1 MNVQFYTIGP
11 SPHLVEVLDALH
23 RRPSVELE
31 VVYECE
37 HLPGRDWEPA
47 FGEAPCVCLDSRDL
61 FGRGQLW
68 DSEILRVAETGAPD
82 VAVVSTSY
90 ASLNTY
96 AIIWRLCRDDIPFVF
111 WAERLSPLSPWWVD
125 RARHL
130 PVQWILSRASGFVGS
145 TQATVNFYD
154 EAFQFEGPMCS
165 VPYHRDLTAFLDLP
179 VLEAPPREGLRFL
192 IVSSLT
198 EGKAVDVVLRALQ
211 NVSPSVDL
219 QILGD
224 GPQRERLERE
234 AEHCGLH
241 EVEFLGTVP
250 YEQVPAV
257 VGQAHVVLF
266 PSRHDGF
273 GMVTMEA
280 LAAGVP
286 VVASDQVMS
295 ALEYIESGYN
305 GWITSVDDVD
315 AWRNAIQYIVDRRD
329 QLPEWSA
336 AARDTVVTMYDVDED
351 VEALVSF
358 LHAVAE
364 D

>member
-11 SPHLVEVLDALH
+11 SPHLVEVFNTLH
-23 RRPSVELE
+23 RRPSVELN

-47 FGEAPCVCLDSRDL
+47 FGEAPHVCLESRDV

-68 DSEILRVAETGAPD
+68 DSEILRVVGTGTPD

-96 AIIWRLCRDDIPFVF
+96 AIIWRLCRDAVPFVF
-111 WAERLSPLSPWWVD
+111 WAERFSPLSPWLVD
-125 RARHL
+125 WARRL
-130 PVQWILSRASGFVGS
+130 PVQWILNRASGFVGS
-145 TQATVNFYD
+145 TQATVEFYD
-154 EAFQFEGPMCS
+154 ETFQFEGPMCS
-165 VPYHRDLTAFLDLP
+165 VPYHRDLTAFFDLP
-179 VLEAPPREGLRFL
+179 VLRTPPERLRFL

-198 EGKAVDVVLRALQ
+198 EGKAVDVVLHALR
-211 NVSPSVDL
+211 NVSPPVDL
-219 QILGD
+219 QILGE
-224 GPQRERLERE
+224 GPERERLERE
-234 AEHCGLH
+234 AEHCGPH
-241 EVEFLGTVP
+241 AVEFLGTVP
-250 YEQVPAV
+250 YEQVPEV

-295 ALEYIESGYN
+295 ALEYIEPDRN
-305 GWITSVDDVD
+305 GWIVPVDDVD
-315 AWRNAIQYIVDRRD
+315 AWRDAIQWVVDHRD
-329 QLPEWSA
+329 RLPEWSA
-336 AARDTVVTMYDVDED
+336 AARDTVITTYDVDED
-351 VEALVSF
+351 VEALASF
-358 LHAVAE
+358 LRAIAE
-364 D
+364 N